1 MWRRSRRRPARRQWA
16 FSEKFPGATLGAAL
30 ATPVALRDGGKDL
43 YIQQAKFHDQFA
55 ADVPKA
61 KARLMAAGQRPIT
74 EAALNKASP
83 APAWKTIPVW
93 YIYGMAD
100 KNIPPAAMEFMAKR
114 ANSKKTIAIDGAS
127 HVVMTSHPNEV
138 AKLIEE
144 AAKAAN

>member
-1 MWRRSRRRPARRQWA
+1 
-16 FSEKFPGATLGAAL
+16 
-30 ATPVALRDGGKDL
+30 
-43 YIQQAKFHDQFA
+43 
-55 ADVPKA
+55 
-61 KARLMAAGQRPIT
+61 MAAGQRPIT